1 MPGEHGFKMFCVRFD
16 KNQLLGR
23 ILACLDK
30 AAVKLCSMARL
41 VPKGARRLLP
51 STCKNLTSDSGSNL
65 LPQIDGGLPMA
76 RVGQG
81 TYVTI
86 IFEAFLQS
94 GVKVMA
100 TNPGKTLVFRFG
112 SGEVWPAIEQE
123 ITGLSPGEKKT
134 FEVAPEDAYGTFD
147 PSKVIRIP
155 ISEAPSASHLKR
167 GTVLEMENDKG
178 EKRLCF
184 VGDIEQ
190 EYVVL
195 DFNHPLAG
203 KTLKYRVEV
212 LDVQSVT

>member
-1 MPGEHGFKMFCVRFD
+1 MF
-16 KNQLLGR
+16 GR
-23 ILACLDK
+23 ILACLGK
-30 AAVKLCSMARL
+30 VAVKVYSLARL
-41 VPKGARRLLP
+41 VPRGSRRLLP
-51 STCKNLTSDSGSNL
+51 STSKNLTSDSVGNG
-65 LPQIDGGLPMA
+65 LPQMDGGLPMA
-76 RVGQG
+76 RVAQG
-81 TYVTI
+81 TYVTLVYQ
-86 IFEAFLQS
+86 AFLKS

-100 TNPGKTLVFRFG
+100 TDPGKALVFRFG
-112 SGEVWPAIEQE
+112 SGEVWPAIEKE
-123 ITGLSPGEKKT
+123 ITGLSPGERKS

-155 ISEAPSASHLKR
+155 ISEVPSASHLKK
-167 GTVLEMENDKG
+167 GTVLEMETDKG

-212 LDVQSVT
+212 VDVQSVA